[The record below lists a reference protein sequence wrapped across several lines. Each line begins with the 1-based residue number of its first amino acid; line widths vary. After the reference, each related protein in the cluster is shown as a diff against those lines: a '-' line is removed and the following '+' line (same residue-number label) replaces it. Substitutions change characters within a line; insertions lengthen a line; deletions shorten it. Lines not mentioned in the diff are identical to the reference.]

1 MGEGTSI
8 PLTIAYFRGSPHRPL
23 FEQVTS
29 KTLGWDDEIDLE
41 AEFAGAMAR
50 LHEMKRKQRMAV
62 LHNKSLSALTLEERQ
77 ELQRMAMP

>member
-1 MGEGTSI
+1 MVV
-8 PLTIAYFRGSPHRPL
+8 YFRDSPHRAL
-23 FEQVTS
+23 LEQAAS
-29 KTLGWDDEIDLE
+29 KTLAWDGEIDLE

-62 LHNKSLSALTLEERQ
+62 LHNKSLSALTPEERQ